1 LGVNYLLFHFDEIR
15 ERDWSEVGDTLLG
28 FSDDLRLVQQF
39 GYDYVFEVL
48 PKKLDEPEPRS
59 VSWLKE
65 LSQTGWTVHAS
76 VGDDRANFA
85 IDGSPETRWDSGPQK
100 TGDYFEID
108 MGKPAA
114 CSCVSLKFGP
124 SGLDFPRGYLMEIS
138 LDGTQWTEVAR
149 EDTTILPIKSFAK
162 PKDLTLD
169 IFMPTQ
175 ETRYIRI
182 TNLGQDVKF
191 YWSIYELKIYE

>member
-1 LGVNYLLFHFDEIR
+1 MNYLLFHFDEIR
-15 ERDWSEVGDTLLG
+15 ERDWSEVGDTLLW

-85 IDGSPETRWDSGPQK
+85 IDGSPETRWDSGQK
-100 TGDYFEID
+100 RPETILKSTWESRR
-108 MGKPAA
+108 PAA
-114 CSCVSLKFGP
+114 V
-124 SGLDFPRGYLMEIS
+124 
-138 LDGTQWTEVAR
+138 
-149 EDTTILPIKSFAK
+149 
-162 PKDLTLD
+162 
-169 IFMPTQ
+169 
-175 ETRYIRI
+175 
-182 TNLGQDVKF
+182 
-191 YWSIYELKIYE
+191 